1 MVKVEVGSLAS
12 QASSS
17 SSIVSARISTLQGA
31 IGALERFLGESCL
44 EGAAYTSAKSYA
56 SQVLIPLVQ
65 AMILYSESVSENT
78 SQLQSQY
85 SSICKGES
93 LDSDNL
99 ERQIQQLEASY
110 RAARRTYDILLRE
123 LSPLAAEY
131 SILLGNIRR
140 RITKLQTKLDRLYR
154 FNAVSAHTFSDIGS
168 LEVAL
173 MTGLNQVSAN
183 FSGFSASQGFPSYNK
198 SNLSWAKTVNSQ
210 WEKRT
215 EAIRSGYDAVVKKVE
230 KGEELTE
237 EDIRV
242 INRYVHENPHLTL
255 APSIQNALYHFSV
268 NRNIDDMVQKLV
280 DGGKL
285 PIEAYTKFKELVDSD
300 AVSRL
305 SQVMA
310 LLPKPLVNSILVSD
324 GFWEILASVEKS
336 GAKGAKA
343 VSLILNGLSKYEAL
357 AVKYGKFSELIDEAS
372 SLVQNIASPVR
383 AVATSTLGK
392 LSGMSSL
399 EAAVTK
405 GKNLVGN
412 AKFLGKAVKVLGKVG
427 TVMTFAQIGFEGISG
442 GIEEYTE
449 SKDVGKAIGQ
459 GMLDAVASVG
469 PLEGATIGAAIASVV
484 PIPGVS
490 QAVGAGIGFAVGLG
504 IQGIK
509 MIEPKFF
516 DDPVKGTKNIIN
528 KTGKAIKNAV
538 DVVSDTLGG
547 FGKVLGFG

>member
-1 MVKVEVGSLAS
+1 MVKVDVGSLAS

-78 SQLQSQY
+78 SQLQRQY

-140 RITKLQTKLDRLYR
+140 RITKLQTKLDRLHR

-210 WEKRT
+210 WEKREKVIT
-215 EAIRSGYDAVVKKVE
+215 EFSAVE
-230 KGEELTE
+230 KKLKNGSSLTE
-237 EDIRV
+237 EDLKIIESYQNRFPGVELPNYVQGYLANQKVSKSENEIVSNV
-242 INRYVHENPHLTL
+242 IFSDQNKEAINTIEN
-255 APSIQNALYHFSV
+255 
-268 NRNIDDMVQKLV
+268 
-280 DGGKL
+280 
-285 PIEAYTKFKELVDSD
+285 
-300 AVSRL
+300 AVEFAKNGL
-305 SQVMA
+305 F
-310 LLPKPLVNSILVSD
+310 VS
-324 GFWEILASVEKS
+324 ASVRYWNKHKNKWTSEMFEARTFSKN
-336 GAKGAKA
+336 GARIEDIKG
-343 VSLILNGLSKYEAL
+343 V
-357 AVKYGKFSELIDEAS
+357 GKFLKKSKTLKKITSKFPSFEHGRLNRDLNMMRETNIS
-372 SLVQNIASPVR
+372 KSLNQFGKIGEVTGKTLNIASKGLKIAGWLGTAISAKQSFDKYKNEGYSDEQSISLTTRKVVIEGTTS
-383 AVATSTLGK
+383 AVGSVAGRVA
-392 LSGMSSL
+392 G
-399 EAAVTK
+399 A
-405 GKNLVGN
+405 
-412 AKFLGKAVKVLGKVG
+412 
-427 TVMTFAQIGFEGISG
+427 
-442 GIEEYTE
+442 
-449 SKDVGKAIGQ
+449 AIGQ
-459 GMLDAVASVG
+459 VL
-469 PLEGATIGAAIASVV
+469 I
-484 PIPGVS
+484 PIPGV
-490 QAVGAGIGFAVGLG
+490 GAAIGSVAGGI
-504 IQGIK
+504 
-509 MIEPKFF
+509 
-516 DDPVKGTKNIIN
+516 
-528 KTGKAIKNAV
+528 
-538 DVVSDTLGG
+538 LGG
-547 FGKVLGFG
+547 IAGSWIGSMVNDNMDRNVSPKKRGWSWPW